1 MQMIIDGHCDVLLK
15 LWGKGR
21 SFTES
26 DELHI
31 DLKKWK
37 KSRVQVQAF
46 AIFVPDTVPNEEY
59 FETAKEMLRIFK
71 EEIIAPNE
79 DIIHIKTKQDLE
91 ELKPSQK
98 GAILTLEGCHP
109 IEDDLEKLRFFID
122 EGVRLVGLTWNNANF
137 VSGTC
142 VDKPEQGLTDFGK
155 KVIEVLNEENIWVD
169 VSHLSVPGFF
179 DVIELADHVIASHSN
194 VRELNGHV
202 RNLSD
207 QQINA
212 LIEKDALMGIT
223 YVPTFLNE
231 EGLATL
237 EDIETHLSYVLDK
250 GGSDILCLG
259 SDFDG
264 ISTTVKDLTSIQET
278 NGLIKRI
285 EEKWA
290 ELSEAIIGENFRKKF
305 PRTSE

>member
-1 MQMIIDGHCDVLLK
+1 MIIDGHCDVLLK

-21 SFTES
+21 SFLGS
-26 DELHI
+26 DDLHI

-46 AIFVPDTVPNEEY
+46 AIFVPDTIPNEEY
-59 FETAKEMLRIFK
+59 FEAAKEMLRLFK
-71 EEIIAPNE
+71 EEIIESNE
-79 DIIHIKTKQDLE
+79 DILHIKTKQDLE
-91 ELKPSQK
+91 NLKPNQK

-109 IEDDLEKLRFFID
+109 IGEDIEKLRFFID
-122 EGVRLVGLTWNNANF
+122 EGVRLVGLTWNNANY
-137 VSGTC
+137 VSGSC
-142 VDKPEQGLTDFGK
+142 VENPEQGLTSFGK
-155 KVIEVLNEENIWVD
+155 EVVQLLNTEDIWVD

-194 VRELNGHV
+194 ARQLNSHV
-202 RNLSD
+202 RNLTD
-207 QQINA
+207 KQIDA

-231 EGLATL
+231 EGIATL

-250 GGSDILCLG
+250 GGKDILCLG

-264 ISTTVKDLTSIQET
+264 IPTTVEGLTNIQET

-290 ELSEAIIGENFRKKF
+290 DLSEAIVGENFRRKF
-305 PRTSE
+305 PRVAE